1 MELNRL
7 IGFRLKD
14 VLEILGQHNISN
26 YSFEV
31 TKEPRAEKRQI
42 TEDFR
47 VLRIKREDD
56 TVYILV
62 CFVD

>member
-1 MELNRL
+1 MELDKL

-14 VLEILGQHNISN
+14 ALEILKGHNISS

-31 TKEPRAEKRQI
+31 TKEPRAQEKQI

-47 VLRIKREDD
+47 VLRISKVED
-56 TVYILV
+56 TVHILV

>member
-1 MELNRL
+1 MELDKL

-14 VLEILGQHNISN
+14 AMDILDKQNISS

-31 TKEPRAEKRQI
+31 TKEPRAEPKQI
-42 TEDFR
+42 TENFR
-47 VLRIKREDD
+47 VLRVKRIGD
-56 TVYILV
+56 TVHILV

>member
-1 MELNRL
+1 MELDKL

-14 VLEILGQHNISN
+14 ALDVLKEHNISK

-31 TKEPRAEKRQI
+31 TKEPRAEKKQI

-47 VLRIKREDD
+47 VLRINKIND
-56 TVYILV
+56 TVHILV